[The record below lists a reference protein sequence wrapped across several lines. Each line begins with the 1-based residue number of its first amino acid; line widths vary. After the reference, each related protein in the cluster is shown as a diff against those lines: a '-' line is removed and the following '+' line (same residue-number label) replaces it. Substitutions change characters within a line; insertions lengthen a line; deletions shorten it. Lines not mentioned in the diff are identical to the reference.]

1 MHSDVTHSSSSS
13 TDCSKNDLDV
23 RLTAYL
29 PAAVRRFLEQQQE
42 TDTLPYI
49 HSTTVVA
56 MFADVSGFTAMT
68 ESLAERGP
76 VGAEVLGK
84 HLNSY
89 FEQMLR
95 LISSAGGDVF
105 KFAGD
110 AMLIFWHENKEDT
123 FQSLL
128 RRCLQCA
135 LRVQSHLHQAELAPG
150 VVLSVKMG
158 IGFGNATIAHL
169 GGISDGSTSRLEY
182 IAVGPA
188 LEQAF
193 RAEHEAAP
201 GDVICSSECWVLVQT
216 FFQGNTHTASS
227 SVPCNLSEGSASTT
241 SFHFRQEK
249 KPSISHIQQHS
260 VIDTPSSEKLYKIH
274 AVKVPI
280 RVNSRRVSF
289 TRSDSTLYA
298 RMKQYVS
305 RAVWP
310 YINALDE
317 FWGSEVRDVT
327 VAFINLGFSEQDL
340 AKVMDQKVIQRLQDA
355 FALVQDAIFEY
366 EGTINKFLVD
376 DKGSTV
382 IAAFGLPPVS
392 HENDPI
398 RAILASLKTCGSLGI
413 VGLKASIGIT
423 SGAAFC
429 GVVGH
434 QGNRRE
440 YTVLGDIVN
449 LSARLMQR
457 AKSERGGVITDEAT
471 KLLAEDVLHFEQR
484 PEIMVKGKHDS
495 IKIHRPYPRMSILM
509 EHHLHSASK
518 PSSIASDVSGHIQR
532 TKPMANVML
541 TMHLVQVRDAKRW
554 HSLQGRAHKTIPTD
568 IVESECF
575 QQNTKAIL
583 DQCTG
588 LNRAT
593 RNGAI
598 ILQGDIGVGKTILT
612 RNVLT
617 KPLPCRVLSATASAF
632 AIQKPYAVWIDLL
645 AEYVRQESQSPNNSN
660 RRGSDTT
667 LHPEERTPSSIQTL
681 ASCRSQS
688 VRRRYLFSPPKPRK
702 QSAPN
707 LTKSSIPITTDR
719 ETECASENPFDFG
732 TFLSEKVA
740 HLIAS
745 DKLTEVAWRLNELFA
760 EANMSSTTANT
771 SKCDDPAPSEIFDN
785 LQDSIEWFF
794 SLLRNEFKASEG
806 ANDNQINPNDLED
819 EDDDQLDEIGLLLL
833 CVLHAISRDRP
844 IFLSLDDAMYIDP
857 LSWKLIPFVVNY
869 FTNCLTL
876 LVTRPP
882 SRTSTD
888 STQSSSF
895 AVYLN
900 RLGDCKRF
908 PGTTIHRLRLL
919 PLNAQQTGK
928 VAMKNLQVDVLPEE
942 LIAILIYRS
951 QGNPL
956 FLSEI
961 IRAMKQRQAV
971 HFYVSVISSTNNFF
985 SLRFESMKSVE
996 RVLCTYRLHGTI
1008 KTTHLRVSIVT
1019 LNCKLPKKYIDAN
1032 VVDMCFVSRA
1042 HPKPAASTSLSCG
1055 ICMFSL
1061 GDRKLLG
1068 STGDPVRHC
1077 RNCYTLTSTRRASSG
1092 SDPSLHQN
1100 LTGFHT
1106 RSHRSRSKMR
1116 AALRRTK
1123 EPDSRGTTPRKQSLP
1138 KSIGIPAAY
1147 KSPRQVAVQPPYK
1160 IKSILTTLLDQLT
1173 VSQRMI
1179 MKTASV
1185 IGKAFDKELLRAS
1198 CPIQAHLSRFTED
1211 VDTLERLWMI
1221 RKIETFVGGVPRRN
1235 TGSLSTSDSDR
1246 GNDSSNRLEER
1257 LKVKYEFTH
1266 GFIQE
1271 VLQSQMLCS
1280 QLDKLSS
1287 RITDAREQKEKE
1299 LRHIFFEKSKDAFG
1313 KAYLSSGGYRPIDSV
1328 IERKAP
1334 IPPFTVERDDVCI
1347 EGNNGSEERLST
1359 RFRPEI
1365 TTMED
1370 EERSSIVSSSN
1381 HLSQSYSSR
1390 TLTSNETEDTTF
1402 ARLKTG
1408 CVYVRKHTSVFS
1420 HFKWKGLGNGRL
1432 WKKRF
1437 AVLKSTSLVLY
1448 YDRNDTSGT
1457 VEPLSKSSKHKKE
1470 RNPESTLEISAT
1482 GSNNST
1488 FESIMERE
1496 FGKERKGSVSTMT
1509 GSRRC
1514 RLLHLKHAKVGYCDP
1529 DAVYKVNCFQLQV
1542 QEWTKGRHLMK
1553 QSRSFLIG
1561 VPNES
1566 DLDGWLYM
1574 IKYAIE
1580 SIT

>member
-13 TDCSKNDLDV
+13 ADYFKNDLDM

-29 PAAVRRFLEQQQE
+29 PAVVRRFLEQQRD
-42 TDTLPYI
+42 TDTLPFT

-123 FQSLL
+123 FQNLL

-169 GGISDGSTSRLEY
+169 GGISDGCTSRLEY

-193 RAEHEAAP
+193 RAEHDAAP
-201 GDVICSSECWVLVQT
+201 GDVICSSECWVLVHT
-216 FFQGNTHTASS
+216 FFQGNIHVGSS
-227 SVPCNLSEGSASTT
+227 SAEGSSSTS

-249 KPSISHIQQHS
+249 KASITSIQLQS
-260 VIDTPSSEKLYKIH
+260 ADDAVLSEKLYRIQ

-289 TRSDSTLYA
+289 TRNDCKLYD

-305 RAVWP
+305 RSVWP

-340 AKVMDQKVIQRLQDA
+340 SKVMDQEVIQRLQDA

-398 RAILASLKTCGSLGI
+398 RAILASLKTCGSLGV
-413 VGLKASIGIT
+413 VGLKASIGLT
-423 SGAAFC
+423 SGAALC

-471 KLLAEDVLHFEQR
+471 KILAEDVLHFEQR

-509 EHHLHSASK
+509 GYHLHVASK
-518 PSSIASDVSGHIQR
+518 RSWIASDATGQAQR
-532 TKPMANVML
+532 TKPMANVMMS
-541 TMHLVQVRDAKRW
+541 MHLVQVRDAKRW
-554 HSLQGRAHKTIPTD
+554 YSLQGRVGKTLPSD
-568 IVESECF
+568 IIESECF
-575 QQNTKAIL
+575 LQHTKAIL
-583 DQCTG
+583 DQCG
-588 LNRAT
+588 ALSRST
-593 RNGAI
+593 RSGAI

-612 RNVLT
+612 RNVLS
-617 KPLPCRVLSATASAF
+617 KLFSCQILSATASAF
-632 AIQKPYAVWIDLL
+632 AIQKPYAIWVDLL
-645 AEYVRQESQSPNNSN
+645 KAYVEQEAQPLPNANN
-660 RRGSDTT
+660 KRSDTVEK
-667 LHPEERTPSSIQTL
+667 PQGRTPSTNQGL
-681 ASCRSQS
+681 VSCRSQR
-688 VRRRYLFSPPKPRK
+688 VRRRFHFSPPKPRK
-702 QSAPN
+702 QSAPT
-707 LTKSSIPITTDR
+707 LTKSSIAMEKRTDQ
-719 ETECASENPFDFG
+719 ETEGVPGNTFDFG
-732 TFLSEKVA
+732 TCLSQKVA
-740 HLIAS
+740 HLIAPN
-745 DKLTEVAWRLNELFA
+745 KLTEVACKLNELLEPKMTHRSDQFEDIA
-760 EANMSSTTANT
+760 VRG
-771 SKCDDPAPSEIFDN
+771 IFD
-785 LQDSIEWFF
+785 SFEETFEWFF
-794 SLLRNEFKASEG
+794 SMLENELRASET
-806 ANDNQINPNDLED
+806 ANDNQLHSNEFKNEEGRQVD
-819 EDDDQLDEIGLLLL
+819 EMGLLLL

-844 IFLSLDDAMYIDP
+844 VLLCLDDAMYIDP
-857 LSWKLIPFVVNY
+857 LSWKLVPIVVNY

-882 SRTSTD
+882 SSTSTD
-888 STQSSSF
+888 PTQSSSF
-895 AVYLN
+895 AIHLN

-908 PGTTIHRLRLL
+908 PGTTINRLRLL
-919 PLNAQQTGK
+919 ALNSQRTEAL
-928 VAMKNLQVDVLPEE
+928 AMKILQVDLLPEE
-942 LIAILIYRS
+942 LGALLLYRS

-961 IRAMKQRQAV
+961 IREMRQRQAIRV
-971 HFYVSVISSTNNFF
+971 NEKRRTCVLHLQTPWDDKNNTSSCFHCHSELHTSKEKHRCKCCGYVFCVT
-985 SLRFESMKSVE
+985 
-996 RVLCTYRLHGTI
+996 CT
-1008 KTTHLRVSIVT
+1008 
-1019 LNCKLPKKYIDAN
+1019 PKACRK
-1032 VVDMCFVSRA
+1032 
-1042 HPKPAASTSLSCG
+1042 
-1055 ICMFSL
+1055 
-1061 GDRKLLG
+1061 KLLG

-1092 SDPSLHQN
+1092 SDASLHQN
-1100 LTGFHT
+1100 FSSFHV
-1106 RSHRSRSKMR
+1106 RSHRPRSKMR

-1123 EPDSRGTTPRKQSLP
+1123 ETDSSGTLSRKHSFSQLSGISLTT
-1138 KSIGIPAAY
+1138 KT
-1147 KSPRQVAVQPPYK
+1147 PRQVAVQPPYK
-1160 IKSILTTLLDQLT
+1160 IKSVLTTLLDQLT

-1185 IGKAFDKELLRAS
+1185 IGEAFDRELLRAS
-1198 CPIQAHLSRFTED
+1198 CPIKAHLARFTED
-1211 VDTLERLWMI
+1211 LDTLERLWMI
-1221 RKIETFVGGVPRRN
+1221 RKIEVFVGGVPRS
-1235 TGSLSTSDSDR
+1235 TVGSSSTSESDR
-1246 GNDSSNRLEER
+1246 ANDSTTRLEER

-1271 VLQSQMLCS
+1271 VLVSQMLCS

-1299 LRHIFFEKSKDAFG
+1299 LRHIFFEKSKGALG
-1313 KAYLSSGGYRPIDSV
+1313 KASLSAGDRP
-1328 IERKAP
+1328 EGNRR
-1334 IPPFTVERDDVCI
+1334 IPLPLGIFPVEV
-1347 EGNNGSEERLST
+1347 EEVSNEENNGSDEGVLSRL
-1359 RFRPEI
+1359 RPEI
-1365 TTMED
+1365 SLTED
-1370 EERSSIVSSSN
+1370 EEVSSSN
-1381 HLSQSYSSR
+1381 YLSQSYSSR
-1390 TLTSNETEDTTF
+1390 SLATNETEDTTF

-1408 CVYVRKHTSVFS
+1408 CVYVRKHSSVFS

-1432 WKKRF
+1432 WKRRF
-1437 AVLKSTSLVLY
+1437 AVLNSTLLVLY
-1448 YDRNDTSGT
+1448 SDRNDKSGT
-1457 VEPLSKSSKHKKE
+1457 INALPKPCKPKKE
-1470 RNPESTLEISAT
+1470 RNPESSLEISAT
-1482 GSNNST
+1482 GSNNSAL
-1488 FESIMERE
+1488 ESIMERE
-1496 FGKERKGSVSTMT
+1496 FTKERKESVSTMA

-1514 RLLHLKHAKVGYCDP
+1514 RLLHLKHAKVNYCDP

-1542 QEWTKGRHLMK
+1542 QEWTKGKQLMK
-1553 QSRSFLIG
+1553 QNRSFLIG

-1580 SIT
+1580 SLT